1 MQKRGSFW
9 KPFRSERISQSQ
21 KLLKSAKKD
30 FYANFSSFWTKLN
43 YEKLFLLRSDIPGL
57 LVNTLTT
64 NLKYCH
70 SNRET
75 LRLPIQIKLSK
86 KPEIFFDFFF
96 FFLDYYLHFRQL
108 QYICNVLKK
117 TWASLVKYLLSYWLR
132 ILCLFKWIIGLVT

>member
-9 KPFRSERISQSQ
+9 KPFRSERINESQ
-21 KLLKSAKKD
+21 KLLKSGKKD
-30 FYANFSSFWTKLN
+30 FYPNLSSFWTKLS
-43 YEKLFLLRSDIPGL
+43 YEKLFLLRSEIPGL

-64 NLKYCH
+64 NLKDCH

-96 FFLDYYLHFRQL
+96 FFWLLFAFSATAIYLQRSEK
-108 QYICNVLKK
+108 NM
-117 TWASLVKYLLSYWLR
+117 SLVGQVFAKLLTPNFVF
-132 ILCLFKWIIGLVT
+132 I